1 MGSSCSME
9 LQNFKLCAPH
19 RSKSA
24 DQASAGCG
32 LALQVPGPA
41 FEVTRLAASGCSNG
55 CFNNTG
61 RHQKV

>member
-24 DQASAGCG
+24 DQAQQGVG
-32 LALQVPGPA
+32 LCCRCLGQP
-41 FEVTRLAASGCSNG
+41 L
-55 CFNNTG
+55 
-61 RHQKV
+61 K